1 MNVVDLIVV
10 FSSVLELIL
19 DRAGLMGGLHVLRV
33 LQALKVVTESQILR
47 EVSGL
52 CVKMASLM
60 KVDYIQTEEIQSGVQ
75 IKSKCIV

>member
-1 MNVVDLIVV
+1 MDLVVV
-10 FSSVLELIL
+10 FASVLELIL

-60 KVDYIQTEEIQSGVQ
+60 KVDYIQTEEIQSGAQ